1 MLGKAVR
8 TNGLLHTINSLLFIM
23 KVYRSLTVV
32 TNSSFHFPL
41 QGPIFSYPQLLMS
54 CFYFLLL
61 PRHLLPFQLIAFF
74 ISFSHFQ
81 LYVLYHA
88 DLCALYNL
96 HAYILHPSPAV
107 YLKIHSFRNHWYML
121 FFLPFLMLGY

>member
-1 MLGKAVR
+1 MLEKAIR

-23 KVYRSLTVV
+23 KAYRLLSAV
-32 TNSSFHFPL
+32 TNSSFHFHL
-41 QGPIFSYPQLLMS
+41 QGPILSYSQLLMS

-61 PRHLLPFQLIAFF
+61 PRHLLSFLLIAFF

-107 YLKIHSFRNHWYML
+107 YLKIHSFRNPWYMV
-121 FFLPFLMLGY
+121 FFLPLLMLGY

>member
-1 MLGKAVR
+1 MLEKAVR
-8 TNGLLHTINSLLFIM
+8 TNGLLHTTNSLLFIM
-23 KVYRSLTVV
+23 KVYRLLSAG
-32 TNSSFHFPL
+32 TNSSLHFHL
-41 QGPIFSYPQLLMS
+41 QVPILSYPQLLMP

-61 PRHLLPFQLIAFF
+61 PRHLLSFHLIAFF

-81 LYVLYHA
+81 LNVLYHA

-107 YLKIHSFRNHWYML
+107 YLKIHSFGNHWYKL
-121 FFLPFLMLGY
+121 FILPFLLLGY